1 MSKNL
6 LLRFGLSSI
15 LCLVAT
21 HAHCWAQLD
30 FGFIALQGLPA
41 AEEQARTD
49 MGSDAYPVLIA
60 STGTLQVE
68 ELPLP
73 LEFNLNNG
81 KATVWMYVFYS
92 PSSEEFGTYI
102 VARIIGYQVFPVGTL
117 PIPLPG
123 EFITEVNATGTYADS
138 DDMIGRLKADTAFT
152 KYRSDLPNAQ
162 PGFVT
167 FGQLLSEG
175 APELPND
182 FPLGQGTW
190 TLSFQGGGDST
201 MTCFV
206 ASETGETFCRRIYG
220 LPTVSVPNESTAAHN
235 AQLTVAP
242 NPASGSVTVQ
252 VSGVPNS
259 VLTTSKLLLYNQ
271 AGELVLDLTESFSN
285 NGYSRASFAAN
296 ALPSGLYHCR
306 LVGETVEK
314 HVGLIVVE

>member
-6 LLRFGLSSI
+6 LLRIGLTSI
-15 LCLVAT
+15 LCLVAAHT
-21 HAHCWAQLD
+21 HCWAQLD

-41 AEEQARTD
+41 ATEQAQTD

-60 STGTLQVE
+60 STGTLELEQ
-68 ELPLP
+68 LPLP

-102 VARIIGYQVFPVGTL
+102 VARILTYQVFQLGALPF
-117 PIPLPG
+117 PIPG
-123 EFITEVNATGTYADS
+123 ELVNEVNTNGNYADS
-138 DDMIGRLKADTAFT
+138 DDMIGRLKMDTAFI

-167 FGQLLSEG
+167 FGQLLPEG

-182 FPLGQGTW
+182 FPLGQSTW

-235 AQLTVAP
+235 AQLSVAP
-242 NPASGSVTVQ
+242 NPASGSVTVH

-271 AGELVLDLTESFSN
+271 AGELVLDLTESFSS
-285 NGYSRASFAAN
+285 NGYSRASFAVN

-306 LVGETVEK
+306 LVGANVEE
-314 HVGLIVVE
+314 HIGLIVVE